1 MISVRRFILVATSA
15 VAAVTLAGC
24 SFSCSI
30 GEKTA
35 SSDEMNSQV
44 SDAYEQRT
52 GIPLTTVDC
61 PSVKAEVDEQFSCD
75 GTNERDIDLEIDGKV
90 TEVESDDRIKFRWDV
105 VSATAPGELYS
116 TAARRSLEQQSG
128 RPLSSVSCPDRIPI
142 KRGAE
147 VSCKVET
154 ADGETLDATLT
165 LTDLD
170 GGFRIDVDEST
181 AAPADTSGA

>member
-1 MISVRRFILVATSA
+1 MIPVRRSALVAASA
-15 VAAVTLAGC
+15 VAALGLAGC

-35 SSDEMNSQV
+35 SSDEMNSQL

-52 GIPLTTVDC
+52 GIALTTVDC
-61 PSVKAEVDEQFSCD
+61 PSVKAEVGEQFSCT
-75 GTNERDIDLEIDGKV
+75 GTNERDIELEIDGKV
-90 TEVESDDRIKFRWDV
+90 NAVESDDNIRFRWDV

-116 TAARRSLEQQSG
+116 DAAKRSLEQQSG
-128 RPLSSVSCPDRIPI
+128 RPLNSVSCPDRIPI

-147 VSCKVET
+147 VGCTVET
-154 ADGETLDATLT
+154 ADGETVDATLI

-170 GGFRIDVDEST
+170 GGFRIEVDQSGST
-181 AAPADTSGA
+181 PADTSGA